1 MTSTLPP
8 AKTSLDKTPAEIAQ
22 RLFFEE
28 TGIHKDDVLSWV
40 KKGLSHAD
48 DGELFAEYTIS
59 ESLSLVDGVIR
70 KSSFDTGQGF
80 GLRSVLGE
88 QVNYA
93 HTSSLTADALK
104 GLSSTISSANKGHQ
118 GALSL
123 FSSSPQKALYTAN
136 NPLGGTTFDQRVS
149 LLKQIDAYTRDL
161 DPRVSQVMARLG
173 ASWKVVMIV
182 RPEGHVFYDV
192 RPMSRLNVSVVVS
205 ENGRQESGYYGG
217 GGRKDLCFACD
228 PSHWEAMCDEAVR
241 QAIVNLG
248 SISAPAGPMP
258 VVMSNGWGGVLL
270 HEAIGHGLE
279 GDAIRKKTSVYT
291 DKLGQR
297 ITMPGVT
304 VVDDGTIPERRG
316 SLTIDDEGTTTQR
329 NVLIED
335 DLYNARQAYN
345 AAGQA
350 YSHNRTEE
358 SRNKRN
364 AALRKYNRLQKE
376 AGTLPSGTPSSK
388 SKTGITA
395 AHIIQELRK
404 LAPGD
409 WLTSKQL
416 RKKLKVGRSSKG
428 GISSDVFHAATKY
441 LQENKQIERK
451 YHNYRLFRA
460 SPARTGQV
468 STTQTDFPLLPPFPQ
483 PLQQETLGGFLGHG
497 LPGTDDDFTP
507 PPPPPSM
514 SGPFEGIDDN
524 LEPPSPPPLP
534 VIQQTSSAGRDL
546 SQGALTEEPLVMP
559 PFVDTLAPRTTQT
572 SSARP
577 PLSSDTEEY
586 SPPQQ
591 HFIAKSTAA
600 RDRMLNTL
608 ATSLIRQVFQDN
620 AGTRFLRGQLQEKI
634 DEMGISLE
642 RGIFNRAIE
651 SLIQSGKIE
660 KTGQGRCTQYKWG

>member
-335 DLYNARQAYN
+335 GYLKKFMQDRLNGRLAGVGSSGNGRRENYTHIPIPRMTNTMMLSGQHTKEDILSSVDRGFYAAHLGGGQVDISSGKFVFEVSEGYLIEKGKIGAPVKGATLIGDGLQVLQKLTMIGN
-345 AAGQA
+345 DAELDPGIGTCGKAGQGVPVGVGQP
-350 YSHNRTEE
+350 TV
-358 SRNKRN
+358 
-364 AALRKYNRLQKE
+364 LV
-376 AGTLPSGTPSSK
+376 SS
-388 SKTGITA
+388 IT
-395 AHIIQELRK
+395 
-404 LAPGD
+404 
-409 WLTSKQL
+409 
-416 RKKLKVGRSSKG
+416 VG
-428 GISSDVFHAATKY
+428 
-441 LQENKQIERK
+441 
-451 YHNYRLFRA
+451 
-460 SPARTGQV
+460 
-468 STTQTDFPLLPPFPQ
+468 
-483 PLQQETLGGFLGHG
+483 
-497 LPGTDDDFTP
+497 GTD
-507 PPPPPSM
+507 
-514 SGPFEGIDDN
+514 
-524 LEPPSPPPLP
+524 
-534 VIQQTSSAGRDL
+534 
-546 SQGALTEEPLVMP
+546 
-559 PFVDTLAPRTTQT
+559 
-572 SSARP
+572 
-577 PLSSDTEEY
+577 
-586 SPPQQ
+586 
-591 HFIAKSTAA
+591 
-600 RDRMLNTL
+600 
-608 ATSLIRQVFQDN
+608 
-620 AGTRFLRGQLQEKI
+620 
-634 DEMGISLE
+634 
-642 RGIFNRAIE
+642 RA
-651 SLIQSGKIE
+651 
-660 KTGQGRCTQYKWG
+660 